1 MKLAAA
7 TVIGLLVLGAAW
19 RGCEQSGARPGRR
32 SAWWGWWRPA
42 GSVPGP
48 AGGLVPVPPDAMCVT
63 LGAVQPLGGARF
75 RVTDAKVRGYGV
87 RAAGRSAELR
97 FVYRGA
103 SAGVSRLGSG
113 KILHQLG
120 LKLEA
125 QDGCNVL
132 YVMWR
137 IESGVE
143 VLVKRNPGQSVHSEC
158 GNRGYRKVK
167 PASSRPPPPLEPGS
181 AHRLAAELV
190 GAGLVVRV
198 DGEPVFEAEV
208 GALGF
213 SGPAGFRTDNVDAEL
228 ELVAAAS
235 DPAVPCTRGGD

>member
-7 TVIGLLVLGAAW
+7 TLAGLVALAAAW
-19 RGCEQSGARPGRR
+19 RGCEQSRARPAPKR

-42 GSVPGP
+42 
-48 AGGLVPVPPDAMCVT
+48 AGGLGPVAPDAMCVT
-63 LGAVQPLGGARF
+63 LGAVTPLGGGRI
-75 RVTDAKVRGYGV
+75 RVAEPKVRGYGV
-87 RAAGRSAELR
+87 RSTGRSAELR
-97 FVYRGA
+97 FLYRGP

-113 KILHQLG
+113 KVVHQLG

-137 IESGVE
+137 VETGVE

-167 PASSRPPPPLEPGS
+167 PASVRPVPRLAPGS
-181 AHRLAAELV
+181 AHRLAAELT
-190 GAGLVVRV
+190 GSRLIARV
-198 DGEPVFEAEV
+198 DGEPVLEAEV
-208 GALGF
+208 GQLGF
-213 SGPAGFRTDNVDAEL
+213 SGPAGFRTDNVEAEI
-228 ELVAAAS
+228 ELLAPAS
-235 DPAVPCTRGGD
+235 DSSIPCSRGGD